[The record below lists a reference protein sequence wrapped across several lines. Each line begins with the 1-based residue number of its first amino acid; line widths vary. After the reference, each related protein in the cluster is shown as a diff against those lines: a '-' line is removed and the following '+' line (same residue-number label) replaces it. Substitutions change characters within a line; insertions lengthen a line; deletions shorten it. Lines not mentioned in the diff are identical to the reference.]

1 MREATLRFLRAA
13 VQRRPWLDESG
24 QTLVEYAL
32 ILALLVPV
40 IFLLPT
46 PQSSAFTRAAGA
58 VAHAIFEHHG
68 HSDLDC
74 PSGVTRDG
82 NGNITGCQ

>member
-1 MREATLRFLRAA
+1 MRDATLRFIRAA
-13 VQRRPWLDESG
+13 VQRHSWLDESG

-32 ILALLVPV
+32 ILALLVP
-40 IFLLPT
+40 ILFLLPT
-46 PQSSAFTRAAGA
+46 PQSSPFTRAAGA
-58 VAHAIFEHHG
+58 VAHAVFEHHG

-82 NGNITGCQ
+82 SGNITGCQ